1 MSKIQVEIYR
11 QGMACQSQYRN
22 TQLKLVPL
30 LPTNVVQ
37 AKAEEYFP
45 ESTRDTTNNWPYYR
59 YRETAGKLDLV
70 IAWALTFSS
79 DQQVYLIVTKLS
91 AEVMIQISDIG
102 IKDKRRWIKDVVI
115 NEASIFDKVSILK
128 RIWRK

>member
-37 AKAEEYFP
+37 AKAEEYIP
-45 ESTRDTTNNWPYYR
+45 ESTRATTNTWPYYR

-70 IAWALTFSS
+70 AVNINLFSHLTKKYTCTCNKINKSM
-79 DQQVYLIVTKLS
+79 DLS
-91 AEVMIQISDIG
+91 KHQKE
-102 IKDKRRWIKDVVI
+102 
-115 NEASIFDKVSILK
+115 
-128 RIWRK
+128 RKSMAQENFQS